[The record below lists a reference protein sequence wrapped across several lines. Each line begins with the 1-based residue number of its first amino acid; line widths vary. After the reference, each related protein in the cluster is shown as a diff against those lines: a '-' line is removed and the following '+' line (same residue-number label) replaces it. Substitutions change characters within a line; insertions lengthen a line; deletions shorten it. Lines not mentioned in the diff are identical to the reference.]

1 MNVKQYMVSTV
12 VVSALTFTQGTLL
25 YAGNTTEATTFPANN
40 MAPVEFAQTTNRLI
54 MSFNKVHAAL
64 PVEDLLAQLSDR
76 ISVQMTYVRTMGTG
90 AIVFKLPSFQ
100 NTKQIQQLVEQLEQQ
115 PEVEYVE
122 PDWMMRPK
130 TPMSVTPTD
139 PLFNQQWSLLS
150 SQYLGDINV
159 QQAWQQNQGQGVV
172 VAVLDSGYLP
182 HQDLK
187 DNLLAGYDMVSD
199 LAMANDGD
207 GRDGNPLDPGDGH
220 MAGECSQLG
229 TNSTTQDTSSSWQG
243 TQIAGVIA
251 AAANNI
257 GISGIAH
264 QSKILP
270 VRTVGKCGG
279 YTSDLVDGIRWAGG
293 LTVANVPTNKHPA
306 QIITIA
312 SSEPGQCKASLQQA
326 IDEVNQKGV
335 TVIVAAGNNGDQAN
349 QYSPGNCQ
357 NVIAVSASDIDGKLT
372 DYSNRGKGVTVAA
385 PGGVKEPLHAGILS
399 TSNAGYRKAATDSYQ
414 YAAGTGFAAAHVAG
428 VAAILYS
435 LQPSTTP
442 TEIKQL
448 ITSTAKKQPKCS
460 ECGHGV
466 IDAGA
471 AVNKAMKYK
480 YRFFSY

>member
-1 MNVKQYMVSTV
+1 MNVKQYMVSAV

-25 YAGNTTEATTFPANN
+25 YAGNTTEATPPPANSIST
-40 MAPVEFAQTTNRLI
+40 VESAQTTNRLI
-54 MSFNKVHAAL
+54 MRFNKAHISL
-64 PVEDLLAQLSDR
+64 PVKEVLAQLSNR
-76 ISVQMTYVRTMGTG
+76 ISIQMTYVRTMGTG
-90 AIVFKLPSFQ
+90 DIVFKLPSFQ
-100 NTKQIQQLVEQLEQQ
+100 NTQQIQQLVDQLQQQ

-122 PDWMMRPK
+122 PDWMMQPK
-130 TPMSVTPTD
+130 VPMSITPTD

-150 SQYLGDINV
+150 DQYFGSINV

-187 DNLLAGYDMVSD
+187 ENLLSGYDMVSD
-199 LAMANDGD
+199 PVMANDGD
-207 GRDGNPLDPGDGH
+207 GRDNNPLDPGDAH
-220 MAGECSQLG
+220 LAGECSQFG
-229 TNSTTQDTSSSWQG
+229 TQPIAQDTLSSWHG

-264 QSKILP
+264 QAKILP

-279 YTSDLVDGIRWAGG
+279 YTSDLVDGIRWAAG
-293 LTVANVPTNKHPA
+293 LTVANVPLNEHPA
-306 QIITIA
+306 QIITIS
-312 SSEPGQCKASLQQA
+312 SSEPGKCKASLQQA
-326 IDEVNQKGV
+326 IDKANQKGI
-335 TVIVAAGNNGDQAN
+335 TIIVAAGNNGDQAN
-349 QYSPGNCQ
+349 HYSPGNCQ
-357 NVIAVSASDIDGKLT
+357 NVIAVTASDFDGKLT
-372 DYSNRGKGVTVAA
+372 DYSNRGEGVTVAA

-399 TSNAGYRKAATDSYQ
+399 TSNTGYRNAASDSYQ
-414 YAAGTGFAAAHVAG
+414 YAAGTGLAAAHVAG

-435 LQPSTTP
+435 LQPTITP
-442 TEIKQL
+442 IEIKQL
-448 ITSTAKKQPKCS
+448 ITSTAQKQPKCS